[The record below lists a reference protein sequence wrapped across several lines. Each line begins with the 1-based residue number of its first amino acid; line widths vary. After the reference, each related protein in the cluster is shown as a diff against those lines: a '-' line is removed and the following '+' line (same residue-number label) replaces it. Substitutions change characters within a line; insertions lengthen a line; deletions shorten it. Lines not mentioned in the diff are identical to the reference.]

1 MRRFYLSCCLA
12 AMSLA
17 IVAPHSVDAAESLDY
32 TYLDLAYVG
41 RDIDAFDDDEGVI
54 EDLDDGGGVALE
66 GSLALGDNFFIFGG
80 YSDTES
86 DVTFANDEVF
96 PLPAETDIKRLD
108 LGVGTMVEINDR
120 LDFVGRLGYV
130 DIDFG
135 DFDFG
140 ASEDIDANDL
150 LDDSSDG
157 YLVDIGLRSQLLTN
171 LEGSIGVRH
180 IDVEEIDNT
189 SLLASLLFELSPS
202 WDIGVSVDAG
212 DDVSTYMLGVRFSP
226 SP

>member
-1 MRRFYLSCCLA
+1 MRRFYLCCCLA
-12 AMSLA
+12 AVSLA
-17 IVAPHSVDAAESLDY
+17 VVAPHSVDAAEGLDY
-32 TYLDLAYVG
+32 TYLELAYVG
-41 RDIDAFDDDEGVI
+41 RDIDAFDDDEDVI

-86 DVTFANDEVF
+86 DVTFVNDEVF

-157 YLVDIGLRSQLLTN
+157 YLIDIGLRSQLLTN

-180 IDVEEIDNT
+180 IDVEDIDNT

-202 WDIGVSVDAG
+202 WDIGVSIDAG